1 MATTKAF
8 EREGVDDLVL
18 LPKVTE
24 EGIVENIY
32 KRYMND
38 KIYTNIGPVL
48 LSVNPFRLIPGVCDI
63 EQVDDYRNRFRHEV
77 PPNIFALAEEA
88 YRAVKNHQESQCV
101 IITGESG
108 AGKTEAAKLI
118 MKYISAVSGE
128 SQEINYVKDVI
139 FQSNPLLE
147 AFGNAKTLRNNNS
160 SRFGKYF
167 EIQFDR
173 LGDPVGGKIN
183 HYLLEKSRVV
193 KQIPGE
199 RSFHIFYNLLAGAS
213 QQDRSKYHLR
223 EPSAYHYLRQS
234 NCFTVDGM
242 DDVQDFHEVVQ
253 AMDIIGITKEEQSNI
268 WGMLSGILNLGN
280 VSFTMDNNDASHIAD
295 ENQLRLVAQLFNCNA
310 EKLKNALVSR
320 VINSGSGSMAETYVV
335 PNNLVQAEAA
345 RDSLAKT
352 IYSRIFDFLIEKTNK
367 ALEYYK
373 MPYTCV
379 IGVLDIYGFEI
390 FDNNGFEQFC
400 INYVN
405 EKLQQYFI
413 ELTLKAEQEE
423 YRNENIQWTPIKY
436 FNNKDV
442 CDLIEGKNPP
452 GLFSV
457 LDDVCY
463 TMHAIGNDSLDIKFV
478 EKARGYFS
486 GHLHF
491 RTYDGGFEIKHYAG
505 EVAYNAQGFC
515 DRNKDSLS
523 NDLIEAIQTS
533 SNKLLVSLFPEDTT
547 QKQTKRPTTAGF
559 KIKSSAQQLIQKL
572 SACFPHYVRTIKP
585 NETKRPRDWDQER
598 VQHQVK
604 YLGLLENVRVR
615 RAGFAYRAPFERF
628 LNRYKKLSPETWG
641 LWGEWTGDPKEGVQ
655 RILKNTALDTKQWQL
670 GKTKVFIRHPESLFF
685 LEECLERFDYER
697 AAMIQKAWRNW
708 KGKKK
713 ALETRKKAAN
723 ILRGKKERR
732 RDTIN
737 LKFTGDYIH
746 YDKNFG
752 VQQGLGRHR
761 EERILFADQVIGFSR
776 RGRPQRRDFVLS
788 DKGFYVLHRASK
800 NRQTIYKLDRETS
813 ITAISAVSLSEL
825 QDNHVVIHAEGNDLW
840 IESEHKTELVTLL
853 YEQYEAM
860 TGSKL
865 NIQFSNN
872 ITVQLG
878 PNDSRQ
884 LIFTKDESAQR
895 SKLRKKD
902 KQLTIS
908 VSTGLDKNT
917 NPTDDGSTSGS
928 SGVKIPPPTVST
940 AHLKKGGQPQQQK
953 KTVPIQQQ
961 YQQQQFQQVQQ
972 QHQQQQQ
979 QFQLP
984 KQGGFGGGPKKMG
997 GPKKG
1002 FGAPKKAPPKPRC
1015 QALYDY
1021 PGTGEGELPFK
1032 AGDIITI
1039 LQKDDAG
1046 WWEGELNGV
1055 RGWIPANYVQE
1066 I

>member
-1 MATTKAF
+1 MATTSVF

-24 EGIVENIY
+24 EGIVDNIN
-32 KRYMND
+32 KRYMLD

-48 LSVNPFRLIPGVCDI
+48 LSINPFRLIPGICDI

-88 YRAVKNHQESQCV
+88 YRAIKNQQESQCV
-101 IITGESG
+101 IISGESG

-118 MKYISAVSGE
+118 MKYVSAVSGE
-128 SQEINYVKDVI
+128 SEEINYVKDVI

-193 KQIPGE
+193 RQIPGE
-199 RSFHIFYNLLAGAS
+199 RCFHIFYNLLAGAN
-213 QQDRSKYHLR
+213 QQDRNNYQLR
-223 EPSAYHYLRQS
+223 EPSSYHYLNQS
-234 NCFTVDGM
+234 QCYTVDGM
-242 DDVQDFHEVVQ
+242 DDVQDFNEVVQ

-280 VSFTMDNNDASHIAD
+280 ISFNCGSDDVSSVKD
-295 ENQLRLVAQLFNCNA
+295 ENQLKLVAKLFSCNA
-310 EKLKNALVSR
+310 EKLKNALISR
-320 VINSGSGSMAETYVV
+320 VINSGSGTIAETYVV
-335 PNNLVQAEAA
+335 PNNLVQADAA

-352 IYSRIFDFLIEKTNK
+352 IYSRIFDFLIEKTNI

-373 MPYTCV
+373 TPFSCV

-423 YRNENIQWTPIKY
+423 YKSENIQWTPIKF
-436 FNNKDV
+436 FNNKEV
-442 CDLIEGKNPP
+442 CDLIEGKAPP

-463 TMHAIGNDSLDIKFV
+463 TMHAIGNDSLDSKFV

-491 RTYDGGFEIKHYAG
+491 RTYDGGFEVKHYAG
-505 EVAYNAQGFC
+505 EVAYNATGFC
-515 DRNKDSLS
+515 DRNKDSIT
-523 NDLIEAIQTS
+523 NDLIDAIQSS
-533 SNKLLVSLFPEDTT
+533 SNRLLVSFFPEDTT
-547 QKQTKRPTTAGF
+547 QKQTKRPTTAGY
-559 KIKSSAQQLIQKL
+559 KIKTSAQSLIQKL

-585 NETKRPRDWDQER
+585 NETKRPKDWDQQR

-615 RAGFAYRAPFERF
+615 RAGFAYRAPYERF
-628 LNRYKKLSPETWG
+628 VNRYKKLSPDTWG
-641 LWGEWTGDPKEGVQ
+641 LWGEWSGDPKQGCEL
-655 RILKNTALDTKQWQL
+655 ILSKSALDGKQWQL
-670 GKTKVFIRHPESLFF
+670 GRTKIFIRHPESLFF

-713 ALETRKKAAN
+713 ALEARAKAASL
-723 ILRGKKERR
+723 LRGKKERR

-737 LKFTGDYIH
+737 KKFEGDYIN
-746 YDKNFG
+746 YDKNFS

-761 EERILFADQVIGFSR
+761 EERILFSDQVIGFSK
-776 RGRPQRRDFVLS
+776 RGRPQRRDFVIS

-800 NRQTIYKLDRETS
+800 NRQTTYKLDRATGIS
-813 ITAISAVSLSEL
+813 AITAISLSEL
-825 QDNHVVIHAEGNDLW
+825 QDNHIVIHAEGNDLW
-840 IESEHKTELVTLL
+840 IESEKKTELITVLN
-853 YEQYEAM
+853 EQYEILAR
-860 TGSKL
+860 SKL
-865 NIQFSNN
+865 NLQFGNN
-872 ITVQLG
+872 IRVQLG

-884 LIFTKDESAQR
+884 LTFVKDESASR

-902 KQLTIS
+902 KTMTIG

-917 NPTDDGSTSGS
+917 DSTPTGMSGGS
-928 SGVKIPPPTVST
+928 SGVKIPPSTVNSSN
-940 AHLKKGGQPQQQK
+940 LPKGNVQKKNVGGGQPKQQQS
-953 KTVPIQQQ
+953 ILQQKM
-961 YQQQQFQQVQQ
+961 
-972 QHQQQQQ
+972 QQQQQ
-979 QFQLP
+979 QQQP
-984 KQGGFGGGPKKMG
+984 PQQQQVNIGGGLKKGGPKKGMG
-997 GPKKG
+997 GPKK
-1002 FGAPKKAPPKPRC
+1002 APPQPQKPRC
-1015 QALYDY
+1015 QALFDY
-1021 PGTGEGELPFK
+1021 PGTNEGELPFS

-1039 LQKDDAG
+1039 IQKDDAG

-1055 RGWIPANYVQE
+1055 KGWIPANYVQE